1 MAQDVERHCKE
12 GTVCQQTKPTMS
24 TRVQIT
30 NVPIGRPWQMIAQ
43 NILEVTVSSNNNRYL
58 LVVQDYFTKWADARP
73 LPDQAASRITTELM
87 DPFITYGIPEIVHS
101 VTLRQPVRDTLN
113 LPPPA
118 YASGEYGKT
127 LHAKLAEFTNL
138 VVVYMAEAAE
148 EHRQQYNKHSEERF
162 FEVDD
167 PVWLSIPTAGMW
179 DPRWE
184 GNWVVTGCKSPVNV
198 HISEENQGG
207 SLQWQAPQCNHK
219 IHDVMLTEKHQ
230 PEDLPVLV
238 PAEDHVA
245 EYPEEGQPCLLQ
257 SLKNFFQMAPQTEGP
272 VVVVMWWEV
281 TVVVPGICDGVGT
294 SKPDH
299 EPGRYQL
306 AYVLHFNISEQGKS
320 AYVVVKTCTISVGA
334 KLLHNS
340 SRALWNASP
349 TPLGCSYCP
358 FANSICSSLRHVMNL
373 LAAGKIPQ
381 QLSIDLARGNL
392 PALSNN
398 MPVCHPDVGP
408 IAVDNRAGLC
418 YKGSDIGGNKKT
430 AQLAIQVGKTVALH
444 SLVCAAN
451 LEANLEKQHQQQLHS
466 LPDLSG
472 DVMDAS
478 RAAALPPSPQ
488 PYQPVPSLTNQ
499 SPALPASPQPYLP
512 VPSLTIQS
520 SVVNENISRVCFL
533 VDMPKSTT
541 CSSLG

>member
-1 MAQDVERHCKE
+1 MLRHWPLALQEYSFTVVYCRGCQDTNADAISRWMALCGDIIHLGQPQTQQQYQFFQKRFRKMHCSSDQGAQKTLYQLRCDILDQH
-12 GTVCQQTKPTMS
+12 GTRCGAS
-24 TRVQIT
+24 
-30 NVPIGRPWQMIAQ
+30 
-43 NILEVTVSSNNNRYL
+43 LYL

-198 HISEENQGG
+198 HISGGARSSTYEQEENQGG

-245 EYPEEGQPCLLQ
+245 EYPEE
-257 SLKNFFQMAPQTEGP
+257 
-272 VVVVMWWEV
+272 
-281 TVVVPGICDGVGT
+281 
-294 SKPDH
+294 
-299 EPGRYQL
+299 
-306 AYVLHFNISEQGKS
+306 VLHTELRLPFVLGS
-320 AYVVVKTCTISVGA
+320 AEVLQTLTPITCRSTLPPAVTEELLPNGSSNRRSCSGGDVVGGHCCGSSVG
-334 KLLHNS
+334 
-340 SRALWNASP
+340 
-349 TPLGCSYCP
+349 
-358 FANSICSSLRHVMNL
+358 
-373 LAAGKIPQ
+373 
-381 QLSIDLARGNL
+381 
-392 PALSNN
+392 
-398 MPVCHPDVGP
+398 
-408 IAVDNRAGLC
+408 
-418 YKGSDIGGNKKT
+418 
-430 AQLAIQVGKTVALH
+430 LH
-444 SLVCAAN
+444 SLRSSPRCSSMPCQF
-451 LEANLEKQHQQQLHS
+451 LQLDTTFYS
-466 LPDLSG
+466 
-472 DVMDAS
+472 V
-478 RAAALPPSPQ
+478 SPQ
-488 PYQPVPSLTNQ
+488 IPNLH
-499 SPALPASPQPYLP
+499 
-512 VPSLTIQS
+512 
-520 SVVNENISRVCFL
+520 
-533 VDMPKSTT
+533 
-541 CSSLG
+541 